1 MNKPTVGQ
9 NIRRF
14 RKEKNLTQSELAE
27 LIGVSVQAISKWE
40 TDAGM
45 PDISQIVPL
54 ARVLDVSTDCLLGMV
69 DNGAQEV
76 AWQELRAKI
85 GWYDR
90 HAFDFS
96 RDGLDTRYV
105 YETAVPYFDQHPTSS
120 KIAYICLRSLAQ
132 LVKENPDMREKP
144 SLMAECERYANCI
157 FRYATTPD
165 HLFRTYYV
173 LSRFYKCLGDTA
185 KAEEYTGQI
194 PEIFGDRTY
203 FEAEVAMADGDYE
216 TALQKCRESFSTKAR
231 FMARLIR
238 MAAQIHCAWDG
249 GHNERTVVYNEYM
262 LNMLNAFLSCS
273 DFVPMRQV
281 FQKDSL
287 LYGLITEYLTLDRAD
302 DAFVAM
308 EELFALREKCV
319 DFFAKSPEP
328 DCLMLVDMPCDDGR
342 GNRCIEHI
350 DKYIQR
356 CLDAMSASS
365 LTSKDSRLQAMKE
378 RFSALQG

>member
-14 RKEKNLTQSELAE
+14 RKEKTLTQSELAE
-27 LIGVSVQAISKWE
+27 LLGVSVQAVSKWE
-40 TDAGM
+40 TDVGM

-54 ARVLDVSTDCLLGMV
+54 ARVLDVTTDRLLGME
-69 DNGAQEV
+69 DTEQDA
-76 AWQELRAKI
+76 AFDELKKRI
-85 GWYDR
+85 GRSDR
-90 HAFDFS
+90 YAFDFS
-96 RDGLDTRYV
+96 RDGVDTHYV
-105 YETAVPYFDQHPTSS
+105 YETAVSYFDQHPTSP

-132 LVKENPDMREKP
+132 LVKESPDMREK
-144 SLMAECERYANCI
+144 SLLLAEGERYANCI
-157 FRYATTPD
+157 FRYDTVPD

-173 LSRFYKCLGDTA
+173 LSRFYKSLGEAA

-249 GHNERTVVYNEYM
+249 GRNERTVVYNEYM

-287 LYGLITEYLTLDRAD
+287 LYGIVTEYLSLDRCD
-302 DAFVAM
+302 DAFNAM
-308 EELFALREKCV
+308 EELFALRDKCV
-319 DFFAKSPEP
+319 KFLALPQDTS
-328 DCLMLVDMPCDDGR
+328 CLMLIDMPCDDGR
-342 GNRCIEHI
+342 DGYCIQHI
-350 DKYIQR
+350 DKFIQR
-356 CLDAMSASS
+356 CLDAMDASP
-365 LTSKDSRLQAMKE
+365 LTAHDLRLQEMKE
-378 RFSALQG
+378 RFAMLQV